1 MAQHITRR
9 HALRAVAATPAL
21 ALPFIARAAG
31 KFPSQPFV
39 ILNPSTPGG
48 YLDNLSRAID
58 PYLAKDL
65 GQSFS
70 IVNLPGGN
78 GMLAAARLVQ
88 SPTEGYNIMVAGVNT
103 LVIGML
109 IHPSPFK
116 ADDFT
121 MLNLPSRDYTLMA
134 TSAENTRLK
143 SVDDVVKALQ
153 ADPKSLSIG
162 AQSVSPDNINLALF
176 AEAIGVPWEQL
187 RVVTYEGGGTVRTA
201 VMGGVIDIGLAG
213 AEGFLP
219 LRQLTR
225 PLLLFNSKRQAEFD
239 APCVND
245 MHFQK
250 ALDFSPGTVRG
261 FVLQTRFKT
270 KYPDRYQTIVGAFER
285 AFKNPEAIAAME
297 KQQLDPT
304 WYGPD
309 ESNTV
314 YQAMF
319 TQYQKHAGLL
329 KGT

>member
-1 MAQHITRR
+1 M
-9 HALRAVAATPAL
+9 
-21 ALPFIARAAG
+21 
-31 KFPSQPFV
+31 
-39 ILNPSTPGG
+39 
-48 YLDNLSRAID
+48 
-58 PYLAKDL
+58 
-65 GQSFS
+65 
-70 IVNLPGGN
+70 
-78 GMLAAARLVQ
+78 
-88 SPTEGYNIMVAGVNT
+88 
-103 LVIGML
+103 
-109 IHPSPFK
+109 
-116 ADDFT
+116 
-121 MLNLPSRDYTLMA
+121 
-134 TSAENTRLK
+134 
-143 SVDDVVKALQ
+143 
-153 ADPKSLSIG
+153 
-162 AQSVSPDNINLALF
+162 
-176 AEAIGVPWEQL
+176 
-187 RVVTYEGGGTVRTA
+187 TYEGGGTVRTA

-314 YQAMF
+314 YQTMF